1 MTTKTK
7 SVLVGV
13 LVFIVVVIGLVGAVA
28 AGVAIGRRFAAP
40 AYTRFG
46 PQFAQPAPPQP
57 RMRAPIA
64 QQYAPRQRLAQQ
76 FAPRQRLAQ
85 QFAPRQRLAQ
95 QFAPRRGFALGEKR
109 GFFGADTLEA
119 AANALGMKPA
129 DVTSALRDGKTLADL
144 AKEKNVDEAKVKTAI
159 ADAEKAA
166 LDRAVQD
173 GLITKERADALKAK
187 IDPSKI
193 DLSRQHFAR

>member
-28 AGVAIGRRFAAP
+28 AGVVIGRRFATP

-46 PQFAQPAPPQP
+46 LLFAQPAPPQP
-57 RMRAPIA
+57 RMRAPFA

-76 FAPRQRLAQ
+76 FAT
-85 QFAPRQRLAQ
+85 
-95 QFAPRRGFALGEKR
+95 RRGFALGEKR

-129 DVTSALRDGKTLADL
+129 GVTSALGSGKTLADL